1 MPVGLTS
8 GKGLRPG
15 DVLMVHHQTIER
27 RTKNERLWRFFGVVV
42 ASGVTRTQLRRVVT
56 GQEGQIHYYLRY
68 AAGVAKA
75 FKLEPEEW
83 PDYVH
88 QKRMELILTG
98 EIVV

>member
-8 GKGLRPG
+8 GEGLRPG
-15 DVLMVHHQTIER
+15 DVLMVHHQIIER

-42 ASGVTRTQLRRVVT
+42 GTGVLRTKLRRVVS
-56 GQEGQIHYYLRY
+56 GQEGQIHYYMRY
-68 AAGVAKA
+68 ELNTAKA